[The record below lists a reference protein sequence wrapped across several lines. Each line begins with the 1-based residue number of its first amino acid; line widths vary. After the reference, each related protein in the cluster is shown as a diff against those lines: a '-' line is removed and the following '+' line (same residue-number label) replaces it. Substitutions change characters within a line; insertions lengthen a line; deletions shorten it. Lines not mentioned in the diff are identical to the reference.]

1 MEVNACTGRANLIIS
16 GRSLPAAGR
25 SRESSMTV
33 RVVAGEID
41 SKDVT
46 TRVVL
51 PTTALPRWLPFQRA
65 TETIATPRRPFPPH
79 RHEGV
84 EVFTYVIEGSATYTY
99 GSSSADPLE
108 SGSTKLLT
116 APTSASHAISPRKG
130 RTVRWFSLVV
140 ALPDGR
146 ASAPGLQSSRAVTTD
161 MQPDGTV
168 LEELVG
174 PRSALK
180 SAAGLECEGIVFVQ
194 AGTVFR
200 RVGHDR
206 RAVVYALTG
215 PGTIDYDPLDAGE
228 AAFIENSAGVALQ
241 GDAGFRVIL
250 CSAPRTGPA

>member
-1 MEVNACTGRANLIIS
+1 MSVRSPPAS
-16 GRSLPAAGR
+16 GGAHEIG
-25 SRESSMTV
+25 MTV

-51 PTTALPRWLPFQRA
+51 PTAAQSRWPPFQRIA
-65 TETIATPRRPFPPH
+65 ETIATPRRPFPPH

-84 EVFTYVIEGSATYTY
+84 EVLTYVIEGSATYAF
-99 GSSSADPLE
+99 GSSAPEPLE

-116 APTSASHAISPRKG
+116 APANVSHSISPAKG

-140 ALPDGR
+140 ALPSGR
-146 ASAPGLQSSRAVTTD
+146 PSTLRLQSSRVVTTD

-168 LEELVG
+168 LEDLVG
-174 PRSALK
+174 PGSALE
-180 SAAGLECEGIVFVQ
+180 SAAGLECEAIKFVQ

-206 RAVVYALTG
+206 VAVIYALRG
-215 PGTIDYDPLDAGE
+215 PGTIDYDALDAGE
-228 AAFIENSAGVALQ
+228 AALVENAAGVALQ
-241 GDAGFRVIL
+241 GGEGFHVIFS
-250 CSAPRTGPA
+250 SAPQRGST